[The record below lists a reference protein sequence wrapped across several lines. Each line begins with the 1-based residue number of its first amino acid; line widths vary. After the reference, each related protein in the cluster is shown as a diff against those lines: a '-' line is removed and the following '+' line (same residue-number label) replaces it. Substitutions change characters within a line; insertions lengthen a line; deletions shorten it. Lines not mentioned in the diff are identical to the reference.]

1 MPDDRVVAPAKEG
14 KSAVT
19 QNPVTAVDILLEP
32 DATMIQHAQAANV
45 LLLKDFP
52 KGFKLGN
59 EHQPH
64 VTVLQRHVY
73 TAELDK
79 LFVAAAQVFATEK
92 VTSWKL
98 TAFRYYYIPQKD
110 IGLGGIVAK
119 PTPDLLRLQNKLIDA
134 VAPFTAPKGTAA
146 AYVTT
151 PQDPDILP
159 AVIDYVA
166 AFVPEHSG
174 AHYSPHVTI
183 GVGTARYLDAMLAA
197 PFPTFTFG
205 FVGASVYHLGNYGT
219 AMTKLHS
226 FELSQQGPISQVA

>member
-1 MPDDRVVAPAKEG
+1 MSDNRGATATLGTEG
-14 KSAVT
+14 LSGTA
-19 QNPVTAVDILLEP
+19 QSPVTAIDILLEP
-32 DATMIQHAQAANV
+32 DTRMLQHAQAANA

-52 KGFKLGN
+52 KGFALGN

-79 LFVAAAQVFATEK
+79 LFAAAADVFATEK
-92 VTSWKL
+92 VTSWEL

-159 AVIDYVA
+159 AVVDYVA

-183 GVGTARYLDAMLAA
+183 GVGTAKYLDAMLAA
-197 PFPTFTFG
+197 PFSGFTFG
-205 FVGASVYHLGNYGT
+205 FVGASVYHLGNYGM

-226 FELSQQGPISQVA
+226 FELESF

>member
-1 MPDDRVVAPAKEG
+1 MPDDRVVAPVKEG

-19 QNPVTAVDILLEP
+19 QNPATAIDILLEP

-79 LFVAAAQVFATEK
+79 LFAAAAQVFATEK

-119 PTPDLLRLQNKLIDA
+119 PTPDLLRLQNELIDA

-183 GVGTARYLDAMLAA
+183 GVGTAKYLDAMLAA
-197 PFPTFTFG
+197 PFPTFKFG
-205 FVGASVYHLGNYGT
+205 LVGASVYHLGNYGT
-219 AMTKLHS
+219 GMTKLHS
-226 FELSQQGPISQVA
+226 FQLSQEGPISQVA

>member
-1 MPDDRVVAPAKEG
+1 MPNATATTAALDNKG
-14 KSAVT
+14 TLGTS
-19 QNPVTAVDILLEP
+19 QNTVTAIDILLEP
-32 DATMIQHAQAANV
+32 DATMLQHAQAANA

-52 KGFKLGN
+52 SGFALGG

-73 TAELDK
+73 TASLDK
-79 LFVAAAQVFATEK
+79 VYAAAAAVFAREP

-98 TAFRYYYIPQKD
+98 TAFKYYYIPAGP

-119 PTPDLLRLQNKLIDA
+119 PTPDLLRLQSELIDA
-134 VAPFTAPKGTAA
+134 VTPFVAPSATAA

-159 AVIDYVA
+159 AVIEYVA

-174 AHYSPHVTI
+174 AHYAPHVTI
-183 GVGTARYLDAMLAA
+183 GVGTTKYLDDLLAA
-197 PFPTFTFG
+197 PFANFDFS

-219 AMTKLHS
+219 AMAKLHS
-226 FELSQQGPISQVA
+226 FETKN